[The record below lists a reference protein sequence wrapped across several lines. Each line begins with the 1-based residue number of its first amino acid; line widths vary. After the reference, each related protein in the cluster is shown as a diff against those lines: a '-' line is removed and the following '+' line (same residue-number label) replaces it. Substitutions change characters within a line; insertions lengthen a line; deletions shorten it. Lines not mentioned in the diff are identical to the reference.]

1 MEAKWFNIANCPTWA
16 YATKIHHGTCV
27 VDQERITMRF
37 TVAFTNP
44 TRVPDVLDIEQFCR
58 TMANEPATLEGYTA
72 KLAAFLACSMTGKGK
87 TRTHGVI
94 TCTICG

>member
-1 MEAKWFNIANCPTWA
+1 MKWFPIANCPAWS

-27 VDQERITMRF
+27 VDGERITMRF
-37 TVAFTNP
+37 TVAFANP
-44 TRVPDVLDIEQFCR
+44 TQVPDVLGIEAFCR
-58 TMANEPATLEGYTA
+58 EMASEPATLEGYTA
-72 KLAAFLACSMTGKGK
+72 KLAAFLACTVQGRGK